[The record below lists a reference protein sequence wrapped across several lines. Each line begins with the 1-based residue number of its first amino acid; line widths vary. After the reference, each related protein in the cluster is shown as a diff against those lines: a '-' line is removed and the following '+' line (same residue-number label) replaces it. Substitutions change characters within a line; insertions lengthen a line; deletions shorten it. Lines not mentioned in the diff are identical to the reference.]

1 MYKTIIK
8 KIGLFLT
15 SGYIYYFIECL
26 YRGYSDISMF
36 ILAGLLA
43 VFCIDI
49 PNNIYGFDLD
59 YTIQILISTILCTI
73 GEGCCGLIVNV
84 WLRQNVWDYSQLIGT
99 FFFGQCNIFFVFAW
113 ALLIGLIG
121 IPYCDAYNYYICKIG
136 EKPYYKMFG
145 RTIIKF
151 KKRKDL

>member
-43 VFCIDI
+43 VFCIDT

-136 EKPYYKMFG
+136 EKPYYKMFS

-151 KKRKDL
+151 KERKDL